1 MNQTKHVIIV
11 KVLVTWF
18 IHVLWRM
25 TKLIIWLGSQKK
37 AHEGPKKV
45 WVPKTS
51 SWKWLLDSVCS
62 RHMTG
67 DTSLLSSITKINR
80 GKVISGD
87 NSKGKIIKVDNIGD
101 KSSPSIEKVFLV
113 NSLKYNLLS
122 ISQLCDKK
130 LENYVWPY
138 MLILE
143 NDIKFY
149 LMVIEKE
156 MKKLTR
162 GQ

>member
-1 MNQTKHVIIV
+1 
-11 KVLVTWF
+11 
-18 IHVLWRM
+18 
-25 TKLIIWLGSQKK
+25 
-37 AHEGPKKV
+37 
-45 WVPKTS
+45 
-51 SWKWLLDSVCS
+51 
-62 RHMTG
+62 MTG

-130 LENYVWPY
+130 LENYV
-138 MLILE
+138 
-143 NDIKFY
+143 
-149 LMVIEKE
+149 
-156 MKKLTR
+156 
-162 GQ
+162 

>member
-1 MNQTKHVIIV
+1 
-11 KVLVTWF
+11 
-18 IHVLWRM
+18 
-25 TKLIIWLGSQKK
+25 
-37 AHEGPKKV
+37 
-45 WVPKTS
+45 
-51 SWKWLLDSVCS
+51 
-62 RHMTG
+62 
-67 DTSLLSSITKINR
+67 
-80 GKVISGD
+80 
-87 NSKGKIIKVDNIGD
+87 
-101 KSSPSIEKVFLV
+101 VFLV